1 MLLELAVALARAIL
15 ADRERREQAAADEQ
29 LANAIIT
36 RISAAIDRAKN
47 DILDFLRQQRLDE
60 LTGRVDGLF
69 DTFQR
74 YAADPRANEDRLVR
88 LIDDLAQLIG
98 IMNRLLAGDER
109 QVLSVFPT
117 YACAVSLSLVA
128 ISERRHRFGVN
139 EITAG
144 LPEEAK
150 VHALNL
156 KGILRRRSD
165 LRFHIATR
173 EHEPR
178 AFAIGYTFNEQFELI
193 DYVFGRSIPPRVI
206 QKVNTAMAAHRE
218 REFPL
223 FPGVRELLLFIEE
236 LEDAILA
243 EQVVAVSRLLPPI
256 VDVVPIPVAAPRL
269 EVR

>member
-1 MLLELAVALARAIL
+1 MLLEIAVALARAIL

-29 LANAIIT
+29 LANTIIT

-60 LTGRVDGLF
+60 IAGRVDGLF

-98 IMNRLLAGDER
+98 IMNRLLVGDAR
-109 QVLSVFPT
+109 QVLAVFPT

-150 VHALNL
+150 VHALNVTA
-156 KGILRRRSD
+156 ILRRRSD
-165 LRFHIATR
+165 QRFHIATR
-173 EHEPR
+173 REEPGSVV
-178 AFAIGYTFNEQFELI
+178 IGYTFEDRFRPI
-193 DYVFGRSIPPRVI
+193 DIVFGNNTPARVI
-206 QKVNTAMAAHRE
+206 ERVNAAMTAHQE

-223 FPGVRELLLFIEE
+223 FPGVSELLLFTTQ
-236 LEDAILA
+236 LEDAIRD
-243 EQVVAVSRLLPPI
+243 EQLVGVTGMLPI
-256 VDVVPIPVAAPRL
+256 VADVALVAAPRL